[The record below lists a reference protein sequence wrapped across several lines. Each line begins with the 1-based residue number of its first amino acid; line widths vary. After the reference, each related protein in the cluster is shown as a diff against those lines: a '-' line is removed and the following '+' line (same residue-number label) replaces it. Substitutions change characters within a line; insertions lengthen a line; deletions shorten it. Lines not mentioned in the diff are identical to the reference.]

1 MRHAAF
7 HWAIF
12 RLHWFNLEL
21 KKVLKVEHC
30 SRIREGG
37 EGDEREGEMKAAS
50 LPAQPLC
57 LFDSCHSL
65 SVRRRTRTGAHTQ
78 FLSHS
83 FVNSN

>member
-50 LPAQPLC
+50 LPA
-57 LFDSCHSL
+57 
-65 SVRRRTRTGAHTQ
+65 SV
-78 FLSHS
+78 S
-83 FVNSN
+83 F